1 MPYRIRNGEP
11 PAEALP
17 RIAAEQLDRALAE
30 LADPALSS
38 YERARQA
45 RRRAKRLRALL
56 ALYRDPLGAT
66 YRRED
71 RWFRARSRLLAPYRD
86 ADVAVEALDG
96 LLTLAPDLAEAPA
109 LGALRGELVLRRDVL
124 AHEGGLAAHLA
135 ELAQDL
141 GAARRRAG
149 GWSVPAGA
157 DWGALAGGLRMTYA
171 RGRRAMRR
179 ALADDSSLLRHAWR
193 RRAKDHWLQ
202 ARLLASIW
210 PAALQPYGVLVR
222 ELVDLLGEEHNLLVL
237 WEAVKRGRA
246 VSASA
251 AGGAERLLGPLILRQ
266 QVALLAR
273 AWPLGRRLYAERPAA
288 LVQRWGAWWALWRQ
302 AEG

>member
-30 LADPALSS
+30 LADPALSP

-71 RWFRARSRLLAPYRD
+71 HWFGERSRLLAPYRD

-96 LLTLAPDLAEAPA
+96 LLALAPDLAEAPA
-109 LGALRGELVLRRDVL
+109 LGALRGELVLRRDGL
-124 AHEGGLAAHLA
+124 AREGGLAPRLA
-135 ELAQDL
+135 ELGQDL
-141 GAARRRAG
+141 VAARRRAG
-149 GWSVPAGA
+149 KWAIPAGA
-157 DWGALAGGLRMTYA
+157 DWGALSGGLRTTYA

-179 ALADDSSLLRHAWR
+179 VLADDSALLRHAWR

-210 PAALQPYGVLVR
+210 PAALQPYGVLAR
-222 ELVDLLGEEHNLLVL
+222 ELVDLLGEERNLLVL
-237 WEAVKRGRA
+237 WEAVGAGRS
-246 VSASA
+246 SAAPS
-251 AGGAERLLGPLILRQ
+251 AGGAASLLGPLILRQ
-266 QVALLAR
+266 QTTLLAR

-288 LVQRWGAWWALWRQ
+288 LVERWAAWWALWRQ
-302 AEG
+302 P